1 MLPQMLSKINV
12 TSENIPLNPLPLQK
26 EGEARHRHVRLAKKA
41 TAMITVN
48 FLQKGQE
55 HFCVTQLDF
64 FLIILFTYHTS
75 LDKPTGSR
83 PSSFISCIHARTSN
97 SVVICYNKVNIMDT
111 ERILRNTND

>member
-55 HFCVTQLDF
+55 YFCVTQLDF
-64 FLIILFTYHTS
+64 FLMSFSPIILVLINLQVVDLLPLFLVFMLVPHTV
-75 LDKPTGSR
+75 L
-83 PSSFISCIHARTSN
+83 
-97 SVVICYNKVNIMDT
+97 
-111 ERILRNTND
+111 